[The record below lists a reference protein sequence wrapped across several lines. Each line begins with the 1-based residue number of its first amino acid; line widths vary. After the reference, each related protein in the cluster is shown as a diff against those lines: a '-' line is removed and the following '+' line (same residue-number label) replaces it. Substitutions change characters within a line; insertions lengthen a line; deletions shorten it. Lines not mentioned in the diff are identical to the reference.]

1 MMRIQRILILLL
13 LLFTVHGYSQ
23 SSFIDWFKDIRG
35 VNSGHTTCNFLT
47 LPVSAQQLACGYG
60 SYSGGMDATD
70 LALFPA
76 NSALSNRNK
85 FAITHL
91 EWIMGVRKEYAG
103 ALFPIPDIG
112 TIGVY
117 SQIFTPGEFTQA
129 RDIDENVSHP
139 QMLDFTGGFSLAKSF
154 LDKKVHLGLGISYIE
169 SRLDDAAGRAVSFS
183 SNLLL
188 TPLPRFS
195 LQLNC
200 AQLGTPVRY
209 TNTREQLPAQAGL
222 SCKITPLPDYLPVT
236 SYLDFEIGAGVKKIA
251 DEPMIAGVNTD
262 VLLFN
267 TIHLLTGY
275 DYYIGRKISAEGL
288 GIGAGMQLGM
298 YGFDCAWKNQSSELG
313 SVWAITLKLQ
323 LSEKQS
329 LTAEDYYLAAVKYFN
344 RKNLTLATFYAKK
357 ALQLDPSMWKAHSLL
372 LKIKSQYL
380 RNRNLEIGL
389 FYTGNIR
396 GTFTIPFDPQ
406 YTGGVARITTLLST
420 LRKEYPVLFSVESG
434 NFIPKSSNPLRIK
447 CASQILKYAKF
458 DALCCGSAEL
468 SLGMNAIQKASGD
481 KTIRRILS
489 NISNDH
495 NILTSKVIESNGY
508 RLYVA
513 SYIGSH
519 TDDEHDKLRLQPFV
533 DEYPFIEKESFK
545 CDLRILIIDDTW
557 NNVRQIA
564 SKLKSFEI
572 IICNNNSQQFLSPVK
587 IGNATILSP
596 GKNGEYAGYC
606 SIRFNESKKLVSL
619 ENHIIP
625 INSEITPDPV
635 VDSLVKG
642 LSAQIEFADQGID
655 SVNLVRSSGDGDF
668 IFLSDRDS
676 TSGIYFKNVRLHA
689 EFPLTRGSGNC
700 DLPAHAFKK
709 ELIACQC
716 KTNDNP
722 CGALMIMNVSG
733 ASKHIVQDSIS
744 IKDMTFSPDG
754 NWLYYS
760 LSECNSNSY
769 DIFRVRYDG
778 GKPVPVIDWK
788 GSSEHSI
795 SASPDNSTIAFC
807 SDRDGSSQVYVCGF
821 DGTRPVR
828 ITDSSSD
835 YTTPQ
840 YSPNGHY
847 LAYLSNLGNYHESM
861 DLWVYDKPK
870 GVHRQIT
877 SHSNIQSYCWL
888 GDGESV
894 VYSSGVNI
902 CDLNKVNVEQLRY
915 SKLMTIDTLKTWS
928 DITPHAIKSGGT
940 EKIVFVRESKDG
952 VKKVMIVNTDGSEA
966 MKVINSTGNDW
977 LP

>member
-1 MMRIQRILILLL
+1 MMKLRTFFIFLV
-13 LLFTVHGYSQ
+13 LFTVHLYSQ
-23 SSFIDWFKDIRG
+23 SSFIDWFGDIEG

-47 LPVSAQQLACGYG
+47 LPVSAQQLASGYG
-60 SYSGGMDATD
+60 AYSGSMDATD
-70 LALFPA
+70 LALYPA

-117 SQIFTPGEFTQA
+117 SQIFTPGVFTQA

-154 LDKKVHLGLGISYIE
+154 LDKKLHLGLGISYIE
-169 SRLDDAAGRAVSFS
+169 SRIDDAAGRAVSFS

-236 SYLDFEIGAGVKKIA
+236 SYMDFEVGAGVKKIA
-251 DEPMIAGVNTD
+251 DEPLLAGVNTD
-262 VLLFN
+262 IFLFN

-275 DYYIGRKISAEGL
+275 DYYVGRNISAEGL

-313 SVWAITLKLQ
+313 SVWAVTLKLQ
-323 LSEKQS
+323 LSEKKS

-344 RKNLTLATFYAKK
+344 RKSLTLATFYAKK
-357 ALQLDPSMWKAHSLL
+357 ALKLDPSMWKAHSLL

-389 FYTGNIR
+389 FYTGNIK
-396 GTFTIPFDPQ
+396 GAFTIPFDPQ
-406 YTGGVARITTLLST
+406 YTGGVSRIVSVLET
-420 LRKEYPVLFSVESG
+420 LRKEYPVLFSIESG
-434 NFIPKSSNPLRIK
+434 NFIPKSSHPLRIK
-447 CASQILKYAKF
+447 CGSQILNYAKF
-458 DALCCGSAEL
+458 DALCCGSEEL
-468 SLGMNAIQKASGD
+468 TLGMSALQKASGD
-481 KTIRRILS
+481 KTIKRILS
-489 NISNDH
+489 NGDNAHD
-495 NILTSKVIESNGY
+495 ILTNKVIESNGY
-508 RLYVA
+508 RIFVA
-513 SYIGSH
+513 SYIGNRAPAENNK
-519 TDDEHDKLRLQPFV
+519 TLKPFV
-533 DEYPFIEKESFK
+533 DEHQFINAESFK
-545 CDLRILIIDDTW
+545 CDLHILVIDDTW

-564 SKLKSFEI
+564 SQLKSFEI
-572 IICNNNSQQFLSPVK
+572 IICNNNNQQFPSPVQ
-587 IGNATILSP
+587 IGNAIILSP

-606 SIRFNESKKLVSL
+606 SIRFNESKKLISL
-619 ENHIIP
+619 ENHIVP

-642 LSAQIEFADQGID
+642 LSAQIEFSDQGID
-655 SVNLVRSSGDGDF
+655 SVNLVRSSGDGAF

-676 TSGIYFKNVRLHA
+676 TSGIYFKNVKLHA

-716 KTNDNP
+716 QPGDNP
-722 CGALMIMNVSG
+722 YGALMIMSVSG
-733 ASKHIVQDSIS
+733 ASKHIVQDSIT

-754 NWLYYS
+754 SWLYYS
-760 LSECNSNSY
+760 SSVCNSNSY

-807 SDRDGSSQVYVCGF
+807 SDRDGSSQVYVCGL

-828 ITDSSSD
+828 ITDSASD
-835 YTTPQ
+835 YTTPA

-877 SHSNIQSYCWL
+877 SHANVRSYCWL
-888 GDGESV
+888 SDGESV
-894 VYSSGVNI
+894 VYSSGINI

-928 DITPHAIKSGGT
+928 DITPHAIESGGS
-940 EKIVFVRESKDG
+940 EKIIFVREFADG
-952 VKKVMIVNTDGSEA
+952 IKKIMIVNTNGSEA
-966 MKVINSTGNDW
+966 MKVINSNGNDW

>member
-1 MMRIQRILILLL
+1 
-13 LLFTVHGYSQ
+13 
-23 SSFIDWFKDIRG
+23 
-35 VNSGHTTCNFLT
+35 
-47 LPVSAQQLACGYG
+47 
-60 SYSGGMDATD
+60 MDATD
-70 LALFPA
+70 LTLYPA

-139 QMLDFTGGFSLAKSF
+139 QMLEFTGGFSLAKSF
-154 LDKKVHLGLGISYIE
+154 LNKKVHLGLGISYIE
-169 SRLDDAAGRAVSFS
+169 SRIDDAAGRAVSFS

-200 AQLGTPVRY
+200 AHLGTPVHY
-209 TNTREQLPAQAGL
+209 TNISEQLPAQAGL
-222 SCKITPLPDYLPVT
+222 SCKVTPLPDYLPVT
-236 SYLDFEIGAGVKKIA
+236 SYMDFEIGAGVKKIA
-251 DEPMIAGVNTD
+251 DEPLIAGVNTD

-275 DYYIGRKISAEGL
+275 DYAFGRKISAEGL

-313 SVWAITLKLQ
+313 SVWAVTLKLQ
-323 LSEKQS
+323 LSEKQP
-329 LTAEDYYLAAVKYFN
+329 LTAEDYYLAAVKFFN

-396 GTFTIPFDPQ
+396 GSFTIPFDPQ
-406 YTGGVARITTLLST
+406 NTGGVARITTLLKT
-420 LRKEYPVLFSVESG
+420 LRKEYPVLLSIESG
-434 NFIPKSSNPLRIK
+434 NFIPKSSHPFRIK
-447 CASQILKYAKF
+447 CASQILKYANY
-458 DALCCGSAEL
+458 DALCCGSEEL

-481 KTIRRILS
+481 KTIKRILS
-489 NISNDH
+489 NISDDH
-495 NILTSKVIESNGY
+495 NMLTKKVIESNGY
-508 RLYVA
+508 RLFIA
-513 SYIGSH
+513 TYIGNQ
-519 TDDEHDKLRLQPFV
+519 TADKNNNTLQPFT
-533 DEYPFIEKESFK
+533 DGNKLLDAESFK
-545 CDLRILIIDDTW
+545 CDLRVLVIDDTW

-564 SKLKSFEI
+564 SKLKAFDI
-572 IICNNNSQQFLSPVK
+572 IICNDNNQQFSSPIK

-619 ENHIIP
+619 ENHIVP

-655 SVNLVRSSGDGDF
+655 SVNLVRSTGDGSF

-676 TSGIYFKNVRLHA
+676 TSGIYFKNVKLHA

-716 KTNDNP
+716 KVDDNP
-722 CGALMIMNVSG
+722 CGALIIMSVSG

-744 IKDMTFSPDG
+744 VKDMIFSPDG

-760 LSECNSNSY
+760 SSVCNSNSY
-769 DIFRVRYDG
+769 DISRVRYDG

-788 GSSEHSI
+788 GSSEQSI

-828 ITDSSSD
+828 ITDSASD
-835 YTTPQ
+835 YTTPL
-840 YSPNGHY
+840 YSPTGHY
-847 LAYLSNLGNYHESM
+847 LAYLSNLGNYHESL
-861 DLWVYDKPK
+861 DLWVYDMIK

-877 SHSNIQSYCWL
+877 SHANVQSYCWL
-888 GDGESV
+888 GDGETV
-894 VYSSGVNI
+894 VYSSGINI
-902 CDLNKVNVEQLRY
+902 YDLNKVNVEQLRY
-915 SKLMTIDTLKTWS
+915 SRLIIIDTLKTWS
-928 DITPHAIKSGGT
+928 DITPHAIQLEGN
-940 EKIVFVRESKDG
+940 EKILFVREFADG
-952 VKKVMIVNTDGSEA
+952 IKNVMIVNTDGKQV
-966 MKVINSTGNDW
+966 MKVIDSNGNDW